1 MSSATPA
8 TARTTGDTPPYTPF
22 DGGRYREA
30 VQTLQ
35 PVLGDQQAPAVVRAE
50 AAYRS
55 GRAFHVLGEWRD
67 ALRHYRFTV
76 SHPGDPLAKW
86 GAWAQY
92 YIGEVHEA
100 QGDEAAARTA
110 YERALANDEPFAYHK
125 ALEQRAKAA
134 LGRL

>member
-1 MSSATPA
+1 MEDLIVIGAGIVGLA
-8 TARTTGDTPPYTPF
+8 TAR
-22 DGGRYREA
+22 EA
-30 VQTLQ
+30 LRRK
-35 PVLGDQQAPAVVRAE
+35 PAAFCVLDAYAGAGAYSLASPAA
-50 AAYRS
+50 S
-55 GRAFHVLGEWRD
+55 TGEWRD

-86 GAWAQY
+86 GPWAQY